1 MNQAHALAIEHND
14 PHLRHFI
21 EEELLH
27 DQIEEISRL
36 LKYQAHM
43 TLVGEGLGVF
53 MFDKDLQLVKE
64 GAESEEEEI

>member
-1 MNQAHALAIEHND
+1 MDEAHRLAILHND

-36 LKYQAHM
+36 TKYRALLK
-43 TLVGEGLGVF
+43 LVGDGLGVF
-53 MFDKDLQLVKE
+53 MFDKELQLLKE
-64 GAESEEEEI
+64 NPVDEEEKI